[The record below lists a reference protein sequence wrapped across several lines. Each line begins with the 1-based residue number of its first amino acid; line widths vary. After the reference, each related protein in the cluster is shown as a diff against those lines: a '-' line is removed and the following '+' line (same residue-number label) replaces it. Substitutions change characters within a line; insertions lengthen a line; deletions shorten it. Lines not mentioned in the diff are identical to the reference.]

1 MPKSKRVRKSPRKTA
16 TANSAS
22 CASDN
27 EETQSN
33 KWPKARRIHWN
44 IARTEQLLDWLEENP
59 EERQK
64 LFSKDAKD
72 EGQCKHQAKSPKS
85 EFHKMIAAFVFSA
98 DPDTNICADFQ
109 SNPTNYAKSVDNYI
123 IQWVLLFILHIFHML
138 ILLLQIAERIPW
150 FQHRYRA
157 DRCRFTIWRY
167 GGREHFK
174 ESCRWV
180 MRRISC
186 HRHN

>member
-1 MPKSKRVRKSPRKTA
+1 
-16 TANSAS
+16 
-22 CASDN
+22 
-27 EETQSN
+27 
-33 KWPKARRIHWN
+33 KARRIHWN

-72 EGQCKHQAKSPKS
+72 EGQRKHQAKSPKS

-123 IQWVLLFILHIFHML
+123 IQLRKEYHDFNTDIGQTGAGLRYEDMEEGSTLKNLVEKLEQDFPYWKRLHGFWRML
-138 ILLLQIAERIPW
+138 PNFNPFTVSSEPGQNLGTEALAFVQSRGA
-150 FQHRYRA
+150 QH
-157 DRCRFTIWRY
+157 
-167 GGREHFK
+167 
-174 ESCRWV
+174 
-180 MRRISC
+180 
-186 HRHN
+186 